1 MVFFEVIMLKY
12 TAYALGMT
20 CTVEGIGHH
29 SACEIARHSLGL
41 LPESHVLGMPGRKR
55 TKTKAML
62 RGVRVPVAPM
72 RASRIVEVDNG

>member
-1 MVFFEVIMLKY
+1 MLKY

-41 LPESHVLGMPGRKR
+41 LPESHVLVMPVRNR

-62 RGVRVPVAPM
+62 RGVRVPTVPV
-72 RASRIVEVDNG
+72 RADRIIEVY